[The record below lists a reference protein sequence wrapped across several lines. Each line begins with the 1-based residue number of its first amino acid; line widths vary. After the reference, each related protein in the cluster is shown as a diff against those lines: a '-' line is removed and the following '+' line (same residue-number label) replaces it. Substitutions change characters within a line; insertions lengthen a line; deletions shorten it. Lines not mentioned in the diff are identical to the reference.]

1 MNAKLLT
8 ARRIR
13 KLILIGQT
21 ATLLALLIF
30 TIRNFLVVHFH
41 EYPASAL
48 ILALGFLPSLL
59 LLPWARRL
67 MSYILTINALVV
79 VSLVFSL
86 MREWALAGSFVLVP
100 VFSLLFRDRATYIFG
115 TVTSLIT
122 LVVLTLSDSPG
133 PSQSATMA
141 NLFDS
146 VTVFLELIFLIYFI
160 IRLILRTSVKEA
172 THLQT
177 IRVLTR
183 SVEARDTY
191 TFGHSDRVATMGRMI
206 AEYHSSRIDP
216 TLVYESGLIHDV
228 GKLSIP
234 DQILSKPGR
243 LTPEEFAVIKRHPV
257 DGAKLCERL
266 GMSSSLIDGV
276 KYHHERWD
284 GRGYPLGLS
293 QAQIPLIGRILCV
306 ADSLD
311 AMASRRAYREALDID
326 RIRQE
331 VSDGSGTQFDPDIA
345 ALTLLHWES
354 IAAYLEDKHRA
365 RQA

>member
-21 ATLLALLIF
+21 ASLLALFML
-30 TIRNFLVVHFH
+30 TIRNFLVAHFH
-41 EYPASAL
+41 EYPVIAL
-48 ILALGFLPSLL
+48 ILAVGFLPSLVP
-59 LLPWARRL
+59 LPWARRF
-67 MSYILTINALVV
+67 MSYILTVNALVV
-79 VSLVFSL
+79 VSLVFAL
-86 MREWALAGSFVLVP
+86 MREWALSGSFVLVP

-115 TVTSLIT
+115 TVTALLALI
-122 LVVLTLSDSPG
+122 VLTLSDPTG
-133 PSQSATMA
+133 LSQSQTMA
-141 NLFDS
+141 NLFDG

-160 IRLILRTSVKEA
+160 IRFMLRTSVREA

-216 TLVYESGLIHDV
+216 TLVYESGLVHDV
-228 GKLSIP
+228 GKLSVP
-234 DQILSKPGR
+234 DQILLKPGR
-243 LTPEEFAVIKRHPV
+243 LTAEEFAVIKRHPIE
-257 DGAKLCERL
+257 GAKLCERL

-293 QAQIPLIGRILCV
+293 RAQIPLIGRILCI

-311 AMASRRAYREALDID
+311 AMASRRAYREALDIG

-331 VSDGSGTQFDPDIA
+331 ISDGSGTQFDPDVA

-365 RQA
+365 REA